1 MPIDSIR
8 TLIVEDE
15 PSAAQALEKLLALH
29 CPEVEVVGHAQSV
42 KEGSELIETLEPELI
57 LLDIQLGKEHS
68 FQLLEKLPELSNPH
82 IIFTTAYSEYAV
94 EAFRFSA
101 VDYLLKPI
109 DADQLREAIDKVVM
123 QMKTQE
129 SNTNLNVLIEN
140 MQSNQGQKKK
150 LVLSTL
156 DALHVIE
163 IGAIIRC
170 KSDMNY
176 TIFYL
181 VGGKELIISK
191 TLKEFEKQLT
201 PYGFLRIHKSWL
213 INKFHITAYDK
224 TDGGYAIMQDESRVP
239 VSDLKREYL
248 LKVIKETL

>member
-1 MPIDSIR
+1 MPIDRIR
-8 TLIVEDE
+8 TVIVEDE

-29 CPEVEVVGHAQSV
+29 CVEVEVVGKAQSV
-42 KEGSELIETLEPELI
+42 SEGIDLVKSLEPDLI

-68 FQLLEKLPELSNPH
+68 FQLLESLPALTNTH
-82 IIFTTAYSEYAV
+82 IVFTTAYSEYAV

-109 DADQLREAIDKVVM
+109 DADQLREAIDKVIER
-123 QMKTQE
+123 MKTRD

-163 IGAIIRC
+163 IGTIIRC
-170 KSDMNY
+170 QSDMNY
-176 TIFYL
+176 TVFYL
-181 VGGKELIISK
+181 IGGKELIISK
-191 TLKEFEKQLT
+191 TLKEFETQLT

-239 VSDLKREYL
+239 VSDMKRDYL